1 MSYCTVPIK
10 QSSSIAKSE
19 KLSRQINNITG
30 TSFLRQTTEHFV
42 NNFFRETTAGE
53 IVFGQRSAARA
64 LASCLVRVFVS
75 AQHHIQTQLK
85 FAAYRLTAL
94 NRVNGNSFFLFY

>member
-1 MSYCTVPIK
+1 VSTISFVK
-10 QSSSIAKSE
+10 LLLE
-19 KLSRQINNITG
+19 K
-30 TSFLRQTTEHFV
+30 SFLA
-42 NNFFRETTAGE
+42 NAPPL
-53 IVFGQRSAARA
+53 A

-94 NRVNGNSFFLFY
+94 NRVNGNSFFSSLLKGHFIVEAGF

>member
-53 IVFGQRSAARA
+53 IVFGQRSAASSCFLSCTRFRERT
-64 LASCLVRVFVS
+64 ASHTNTTKICCISF
-75 AQHHIQTQLK
+75 
-85 FAAYRLTAL
+85 
-94 NRVNGNSFFLFY
+94 NRT